1 MQNNKLR
8 QYSIQSETDN
18 YLVKTQTESGFTV
31 VTDLAKKFGG
41 NGSGPSPIELLL
53 SSLVGCENIVAIKV
67 ASNLGFTINQL
78 KFDIKAE
85 RDDRGLNDLPMTED
99 SPITSGLQRIW
110 GIVYVDTDG
119 TDQQLEQMNQI
130 IKKRCPVAQMIVD
143 SGCKLEIEWKK
154 LD

>member
-1 MQNNKLR
+1 MQENKLR
-8 QYSIQSETDN
+8 QYQIQSETDN
-18 YLVKTQTESGFTV
+18 FSVKTKTESGFTV
-31 VTDLAKKFGG
+31 VTDMAKKVGG

-53 SSLVGCENIVAIKV
+53 SSLVGCENIVARNI
-67 ASNLGFTINQL
+67 ASHLGFTINQA

-85 RDDRGLNDLPMTED
+85 RDERGTNDLPMTED

-119 TDQQLEQMNQI
+119 SDQQLQQMNEI
-130 IKKRCPVAQMIVD
+130 LKKRCPVARMIVD

-154 LD
+154 LE